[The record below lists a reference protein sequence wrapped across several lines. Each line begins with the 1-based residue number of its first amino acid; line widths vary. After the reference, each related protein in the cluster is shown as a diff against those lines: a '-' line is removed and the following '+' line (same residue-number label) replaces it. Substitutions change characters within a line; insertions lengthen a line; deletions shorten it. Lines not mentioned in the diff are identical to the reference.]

1 MHTSKHSTSNLK
13 SREDITQ
20 SDPSPKNH
28 PKISHHRQS
37 STFSGR
43 SSILLKR
50 PIFYQD
56 VREKRKSDYFAEPKE
71 TFDWEQFKKNPQAS
85 LLDDPAYME
94 LITHEQLM
102 EVSNSYIFFVDFF
115 FFSVND
121 GAFEKTS
128 QQSKNKRYKN
138 SGKGD

>member
-1 MHTSKHSTSNLK
+1 MQTSKPSTNNLK
-13 SREDITQ
+13 SREDVTQ
-20 SDPSPKNH
+20 SDPSPKNN

-37 STFSGR
+37 SAFSGR

-50 PIFYQD
+50 PIFLHE
-56 VREKRKSDYFAEPKE
+56 VIEKRKSDYFSDPRE

-102 EVSNSYIFFVDFF
+102 EVSKFSFFC
-115 FFSVND
+115 
-121 GAFEKTS
+121 
-128 QQSKNKRYKN
+128 
-138 SGKGD
+138 